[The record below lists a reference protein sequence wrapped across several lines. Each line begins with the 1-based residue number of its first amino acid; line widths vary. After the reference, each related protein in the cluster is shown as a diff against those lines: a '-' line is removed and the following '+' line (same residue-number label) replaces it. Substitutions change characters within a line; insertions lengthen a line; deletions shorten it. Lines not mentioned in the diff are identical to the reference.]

1 MTNLPNEVIRLE
13 NVTKDF
19 TVRTGMFSKGKK
31 NRAID
36 KVNLTVLKGEIL
48 GVVGESGSG
57 KTTLGMILLGI
68 TSINSGKIYFEGKE
82 ISTLDRHTIREFRL
96 RSQMIFQD
104 PFESLNPMLTVSE
117 AVNTPLIVEK
127 GEIDRLERH
136 EKIVKALT
144 NAGLQP
150 AEEFLMKI
158 PSELSGGQRQRVG
171 IARALINNPSFVVAD
186 EPVSMLDVSIRADI
200 LNLLKDQTKSRSMSM
215 IFISHDIAITRYIA
229 DRIVVMHLGQI
240 VEQGSSTDIVDNA
253 KHPYTVLLL
262 RSMPELSDKN
272 LVPVDEQIEYNVDTM
287 NTGENECSFV
297 SKCPFAME
305 ECSKRRPEMKEIDP
319 GHFVACYLF

>member
-1 MTNLPNEVIRLE
+1 MINLPDEVIRLE

-19 TVRTGMFSKGKK
+19 IIRTGLFSKGKK

-36 KVNLTVLKGEIL
+36 KVNLKVLKGEIL

-57 KTTLGMILLGI
+57 KTTLGMVLLGM
-68 TSINSGKIYFEGKE
+68 TSIDSGKIYFEGKE
-82 ISTLDRHTIREFRL
+82 ISTLDRHIIREFRL

-117 AVNTPLIVEK
+117 AVNTPLIIEK
-127 GEIDRLERH
+127 GEFNRQERH
-136 EKIVKALT
+136 DKIVEALG

-171 IARALINNPSFVVAD
+171 IARALINNPSFIVAD

-240 VEQGSSTDIVDNA
+240 VEQGSSTDIVDNP

-262 RSMPELSDKN
+262 KSMPELSDRD
-272 LVPVDEQIEYNVDTM
+272 LVPVDEQIDYNVDTL
-287 NTGENECSFV
+287 NTGKDECSFV

>member
-1 MTNLPNEVIRLE
+1 MINLPDEVIRLE

-19 TVRTGMFSKGKK
+19 IIRTGLFSKGKK

-57 KTTLGMILLGI
+57 KTTLGMVLLGM
-68 TSINSGKIYFEGKE
+68 TSIDSGKIYFEGKE
-82 ISTLDRHTIREFRL
+82 ISTLDRHIIREFRL

-117 AVNTPLIVEK
+117 AVNTPLIIER
-127 GEIDRLERH
+127 GEFNRQERH
-136 EKIVKALT
+136 EKIVEALG

-171 IARALINNPSFVVAD
+171 IARALINNPSFIVAD

-240 VEQGSSTDIVDNA
+240 VEQGSSTDIVDNP

-262 RSMPELSDKN
+262 KSMPELSDRD
-272 LVPVDEQIEYNVDTM
+272 LVPVDEQIDYNVDTL
-287 NTGENECSFV
+287 NTGKDECSFV

>member
-1 MTNLPNEVIRLE
+1 MINLPDEVIRLE
-13 NVTKDF
+13 NVNKDF
-19 TVRTGMFSKGKK
+19 IIRTGLFSKGKK

-57 KTTLGMILLGI
+57 KTTLGMVLLGM
-68 TSINSGKIYFEGKE
+68 TSIDSGKIYFEGKE
-82 ISTLDRHTIREFRL
+82 ISTLDRHIIREFRL

-117 AVNTPLIVEK
+117 AVNTPLIIEK
-127 GEIDRLERH
+127 GEFNRQERH
-136 EKIVKALT
+136 DKIVEALG

-171 IARALINNPSFVVAD
+171 IARALINNPSFIVAD

-240 VEQGSSTDIVDNA
+240 VEQGSSTDIVDNP

-262 RSMPELSDKN
+262 KSMPELSDRD
-272 LVPVDEQIEYNVDTM
+272 LVPVDEQIDYNVDTL
-287 NTGENECSFV
+287 NTGKDECSFV

>member
-1 MTNLPNEVIRLE
+1 MINLPDEVIRLE

-19 TVRTGMFSKGKK
+19 IIRTGLFSKGKK

-36 KVNLTVLKGEIL
+36 KVNLKVLKGEIL

-57 KTTLGMILLGI
+57 KTTLGMVLLGM
-68 TSINSGKIYFEGKE
+68 TSIDSGKIYFEGKE
-82 ISTLDRHTIREFRL
+82 ISTLDRHIIREFRL

-117 AVNTPLIVEK
+117 AVNTPLIIEK
-127 GEIDRLERH
+127 GEFNRQERH
-136 EKIVKALT
+136 DKIVEALG

-171 IARALINNPSFVVAD
+171 IARALINNPSFIVAD

-240 VEQGSSTDIVDNA
+240 VEQGSSTDIVENP

-262 RSMPELSDKN
+262 KSMPELSDRD
-272 LVPVDEQIEYNVDTM
+272 LVPVDEQIDYNVDTL
-287 NTGENECSFV
+287 NTGKDECSFV

>member
-1 MTNLPNEVIRLE
+1 MINLPDEVIRLE

-19 TVRTGMFSKGKK
+19 IIRTGLFSKGKK

-57 KTTLGMILLGI
+57 KTTLGMVLLGM
-68 TSINSGKIYFEGKE
+68 TSIDSGKIYFEGKE
-82 ISTLDRHTIREFRL
+82 ISTLDRHIIREFRL

-117 AVNTPLIVEK
+117 AVNTPLIIEK
-127 GEIDRLERH
+127 GEFNRQERH
-136 EKIVKALT
+136 EKIVEALG

-171 IARALINNPSFVVAD
+171 IARALINNPSFIVAD

-240 VEQGSSTDIVDNA
+240 VEQGSSIDIVENP

-262 RSMPELSDKN
+262 KSMPELSDRD
-272 LVPVDEQIEYNVDTM
+272 LVPVDEQIDYNVDTL
-287 NTGENECSFV
+287 NTGKDECSFV

>member
-1 MTNLPNEVIRLE
+1 MINLPDEVIRLE

-19 TVRTGMFSKGKK
+19 IIRTGLFSKGKK

-57 KTTLGMILLGI
+57 KTTLGMVLLGM
-68 TSINSGKIYFEGKE
+68 TSIDSGKIYFEGKE
-82 ISTLDRHTIREFRL
+82 ISTLDRHIIREFRL

-117 AVNTPLIVEK
+117 AVNTPLIIEK
-127 GEIDRLERH
+127 GEFNRQERH
-136 EKIVKALT
+136 EKIVEALG

-171 IARALINNPSFVVAD
+171 IARALINNPSFIVAD

-240 VEQGSSTDIVDNA
+240 VEQGSSTDIVDNP

-262 RSMPELSDKN
+262 KSMPELSDRD
-272 LVPVDEQIEYNVDTM
+272 LVPVDEQIDYNVDTL
-287 NTGENECSFV
+287 NTGKDECSFV

>member
-1 MTNLPNEVIRLE
+1 MINLPDEVIRLE

-19 TVRTGMFSKGKK
+19 IIRTGLFSKGKK

-57 KTTLGMILLGI
+57 KTTLGMVLLGM
-68 TSINSGKIYFEGKE
+68 TSIDSGKIYFEGKE
-82 ISTLDRHTIREFRL
+82 ISTLDRHIIREFRL

-117 AVNTPLIVEK
+117 AVNTPLIIER
-127 GEIDRLERH
+127 GEFNRQERH
-136 EKIVKALT
+136 EKIVEALG

-171 IARALINNPSFVVAD
+171 IARALINNPSFIVAD

-240 VEQGSSTDIVDNA
+240 VEQGSSTDIVENP

-262 RSMPELSDKN
+262 KSMPELSDRD
-272 LVPVDEQIEYNVDTM
+272 LVPVDEQIDYNVDTL
-287 NTGENECSFV
+287 NTGKDECSFV

>member
-1 MTNLPNEVIRLE
+1 VINLPDEVIRLE

-19 TVRTGMFSKGKK
+19 IIRTGLFSKGKK

-36 KVNLTVLKGEIL
+36 KVNLKVLKGEIL

-57 KTTLGMILLGI
+57 KTTLGMVLLGM
-68 TSINSGKIYFEGKE
+68 TSIDSGKIYFEGKE
-82 ISTLDRHTIREFRL
+82 ISTLDRHIIREFRL

-117 AVNTPLIVEK
+117 AVNTPLIIEK
-127 GEIDRLERH
+127 GEFNRQERH
-136 EKIVKALT
+136 DKIVEALG

-171 IARALINNPSFVVAD
+171 IARALINNPSFIVAD

-240 VEQGSSTDIVDNA
+240 VEQGSSTDIVENP

-262 RSMPELSDKN
+262 KSMPELSDRD
-272 LVPVDEQIEYNVDTM
+272 LVPVDEQIDYNVDTL
-287 NTGENECSFV
+287 NTGKDECSFV

>member
-1 MTNLPNEVIRLE
+1 VINLPDEVIRLE

-19 TVRTGMFSKGKK
+19 IIRTGLFSKGKK

-57 KTTLGMILLGI
+57 KTTLGMVLLGM
-68 TSINSGKIYFEGKE
+68 TSIDSGKIYFEGKE
-82 ISTLDRHTIREFRL
+82 ISTLDRHIIREFRL

-117 AVNTPLIVEK
+117 AVNTPLIIEK
-127 GEIDRLERH
+127 GEFDRRERH
-136 EKIVKALT
+136 EKIVEALG

-150 AEEFLMKI
+150 ADEFLMKI

-171 IARALINNPSFVVAD
+171 IARALINNPSFIVAD

-240 VEQGSSTDIVDNA
+240 VEQGSSIDIVENP

-262 RSMPELSDKN
+262 KSMPELSDRD
-272 LVPVDEQIEYNVDTM
+272 LVPVDEQIDYNVDTL
-287 NTGENECSFV
+287 NTGKDECSFV

>member
-1 MTNLPNEVIRLE
+1 MNLPDEVIRLE

-19 TVRTGMFSKGKK
+19 IIRTGLFSKGKN

-57 KTTLGMILLGI
+57 KTTLGMVLLGM
-68 TSINSGKIYFEGKE
+68 TSIDSGKIYFEGKE
-82 ISTLDRHTIREFRL
+82 ISTLDRHIIREFRL

-117 AVNTPLIVEK
+117 AVNTPLIIEK
-127 GEIDRLERH
+127 GEFNRQERH
-136 EKIVKALT
+136 DKIVEALG

-158 PSELSGGQRQRVG
+158 PSELSGGQKQRVG
-171 IARALINNPSFVVAD
+171 IARALINNPSFIVAD

-240 VEQGSSTDIVDNA
+240 VEQGSSTDIVDNP

-262 RSMPELSDKN
+262 KSMPELSDRD
-272 LVPVDEQIEYNVDTM
+272 LVPVDEQIDYNVDTL
-287 NTGENECSFV
+287 NTGKDECSFV

>member
-1 MTNLPNEVIRLE
+1 MINLPDEVIRLE

-19 TVRTGMFSKGKK
+19 IIRTGLFSKGKK

-57 KTTLGMILLGI
+57 KTTLGMVLLGM
-68 TSINSGKIYFEGKE
+68 TSIDSGKIYFEGKE
-82 ISTLDRHTIREFRL
+82 ISTLDRHIIREFRL

-117 AVNTPLIVEK
+117 AVNTPLIIEK
-127 GEIDRLERH
+127 GEFDRRERH
-136 EKIVKALT
+136 EKIVEALG

-150 AEEFLMKI
+150 ADEFLMKI

-171 IARALINNPSFVVAD
+171 IARALINNPSFIVAD

-240 VEQGSSTDIVDNA
+240 VEQGSSIDIVENP

-262 RSMPELSDKN
+262 KSMPELSDRD
-272 LVPVDEQIEYNVDTM
+272 LVPVDEQIDYNVDTL
-287 NTGENECSFV
+287 NTGKDECSFV